1 MADGTHILECIK
13 WPCVFLCVCVCVC
26 VCLVARG
33 GGLGEAEFRES

>member
-26 VCLVARG
+26 LVARG